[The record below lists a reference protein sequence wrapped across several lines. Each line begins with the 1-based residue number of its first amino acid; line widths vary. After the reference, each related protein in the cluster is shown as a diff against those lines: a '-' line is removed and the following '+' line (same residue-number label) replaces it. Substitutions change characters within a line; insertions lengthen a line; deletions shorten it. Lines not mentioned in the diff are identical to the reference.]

1 MAHEIEMV
9 NGVAQMAYAGEL
21 PWHGLGTQVSDDIST
36 DGMME
41 AAGLDWSVTKQPMYY
56 MDDLGEMGEV
66 PGKSALVRSSD
77 NKVMDIVGQDWN
89 PVQNAE
95 AFEFFREFVDSGDM
109 KMHTAGSL
117 KDGKMVWALAK
128 VNDGFTI
135 KTAQGE
141 DSVESYLLFSNPHQY
156 GKSIDVRFTPIRVV
170 CNNTLTL
177 SLNQN
182 VDQYVRMGHQR
193 PFNAE
198 DAMATLG
205 MAHKKLETYKEAAEY
220 LCQKSYTSEQMV
232 DYFNQV
238 FPSASDRDSNKS
250 RVAQEVMHTQAG
262 ANLGEG
268 TFWQLFNTVTYMTDH
283 TLGRNSDT
291 RLQSS
296 WYGSNANMKK
306 KALELAVEMANA
318 S

>member
-21 PWHGLGTQVSDDIST
+21 PWHGLGSQVSDDIST

-77 NKVMDIVGQDWN
+77 NKVMDIVGSDWN

-117 KDGKMVWALAK
+117 KGGKMVWALAK

-205 MAHKKLETYKEAAEY
+205 MAHQKLETYKEAAEY

-238 FPSASDRDSNKS
+238 FPSASSRDSNKS
-250 RVAQEVMHTQAG
+250 REAQEVMHTQAG

-283 TLGRNSDT
+283 TLGRSNDT

-296 WYGSNANMKK
+296 WYGQNQNVKK
-306 KALELAVEMANA
+306 KALELAVSM
-318 S
+318 

>member
-1 MAHEIEMV
+1 MSHEIEMV
-9 NGVAQMAYAGEL
+9 NGVAQMAYAGDL
-21 PWHGLGTQVSDDIST
+21 PWHGLGQQVSDDITT
-36 DGMME
+36 DGMMK

-95 AFEFFREFVDSGDM
+95 AFEFFREFVDTGDM

-220 LCQKSYTSEQMV
+220 LCQKSYTTDDMLN
-232 DYFNQV
+232 YFNQV

-250 RVAQEVMHTQAG
+250 REAQEVMHTQAG
-262 ANLGEG
+262 AALGEG

-291 RLQSS
+291 RLQSA
-296 WYGSNANMKK
+296 WYGQNQNVKK
-306 KALELAVEMANA
+306 KALELAVNM
-318 S
+318 

>member
-66 PGKSALVRSSD
+66 PGKSALIRSSD

-268 TFWQLFNTVTYMTDH
+268 TFWQLYNTTTYMADH

>member
-9 NGVAQMAYAGEL
+9 DGVAQMAYAGEL
-21 PWHGLGTQVSDDIST
+21 PWHGLGQQVSDDIST

-41 AAGLDWSVTKQPMYY
+41 AAGLNWSVTKQPMYY

-66 PGKSALVRSSD
+66 PGKSALIRSSD
-77 NKVMDIVGQDWN
+77 NKVMDIVGNDWN
-89 PVQNAE
+89 PVQNAQ
-95 AFEFFREFVDSGDM
+95 AFEFFREFVDAGDM
-109 KMHTAGSL
+109 QMHTAGSL

-135 KTAQGE
+135 KTPRGE

-177 SLNQN
+177 SLGQN
-182 VDQYVRMGHQR
+182 VDQYVRVGHQR

-205 MAHKKLETYKEAAEY
+205 MAHQKLETYKEAAEY
-220 LCQKSYTSEQMV
+220 LCQKYYTKEQVV
-232 DYFNQV
+232 DYFNNV
-238 FPSASDRDSNKS
+238 FPSAGDRDSNKA
-250 RVAQEVMHTQAG
+250 RQAVEVMHTQAG
-262 ANLGEG
+262 AELGEG

-283 TLGRNSDT
+283 TLGRNNDN
-291 RLQSS
+291 RLQSA
-296 WYGSNANMKK
+296 WYGANQNVKK
-306 KALELAVEMANA
+306 KALELAVNM
-318 S
+318 